1 MFSTEPKDLPV
12 NPCSADDHPKT
23 DEQIWDDL
31 LQSPE
36 GQATLKSLVDEA
48 EDDFESGDFEE
59 D

>member
-1 MFSTEPKDLPV
+1 MSSTEPKDLPV
-12 NPCSADDHPKT
+12 NPSSADDHPKT
-23 DEQIWDDL
+23 DDQMWDDL